1 MNSLFLNYS
10 ISELVDKIKDHS
22 LSHTELINETIDAF
36 SIHEKKC
43 LAWEVFDPDRLI
55 QASEIAASIYKRR
68 GHALE
73 LEGIPFGVKDIFN
86 TREYPTQMGSVLWK
100 GFTPGNN
107 ARVVDSICNSGG
119 IVAGK
124 TVTAEFAVHQLN
136 QTLNPHNNS
145 KTPGTSSSGS
155 AAAVACGMVPFA
167 LGTQTAGSIMRP
179 ASFCG
184 IWGFK
189 PSFGTIPR
197 TGILKTT
204 DTLDTVGFLSANGMS
219 IRPIYNQLRVKGPNY
234 PFVFQNI
241 DKKLA
246 ENKRKEHWEVALIK
260 THTWD
265 SAKDYAKLSLQ
276 NFVNQLD
283 SKHDINVTEIN
294 WPSSLSETHFIHEI
308 IYSKSLSYYFQNEIN
323 QGATEISPIMYEM
336 IERGKEISLDT
347 FKHAL
352 SQQQRIIAEVD
363 QLLTPFDVG
372 ISLSTSSSAPE
383 RGSLELSD
391 PSLIWTMAHIPAVS
405 APKFR
410 CPENMPFGVQFISRK
425 WDDYILLDFIEELIR
440 IKILPEGSE
449 QIK

>member
-1 MNSLFLNYS
+1 MKSLFLNYS
-10 ISELVDKIKDHS
+10 ILELVDKIKDHS
-22 LSHTELINETIDAF
+22 LSHNELINETIDAY

-43 LAWEVFDPDRLI
+43 LAWEVFEPEKLI
-55 QASEIAASIYKRR
+55 QASEIAASIYNRR

-86 TREYPTQMGSVLWK
+86 TREYPTQMGSILWH

-107 ARVVDSICNSGG
+107 ARVVDSICNSGA

-155 AAAVACGMVPFA
+155 AAAVSCGMVPFA

-204 DTLDTVGFLSANGMS
+204 DTLDTVGFLCANGMS

-234 PFVFQNI
+234 PFVFKNI
-241 DKKLA
+241 DKKLIG
-246 ENKRKEHWEVALIK
+246 NKRKEHWEIALIK

-283 SKHDINVTEIN
+283 SKHSINVTEIN
-294 WPSSLSETHFIHEI
+294 WPASLSETHFIHEI

-352 SQQQRIIAEVD
+352 SEQQRIIAEVD
-363 QLLTPFDVG
+363 QLLTNFDVG

-383 RGSLELSD
+383 RGQLELPD
-391 PSLIWTMAHIPAVS
+391 PSLIWTMSHIPAIS
-405 APKFR
+405 APRFR
-410 CPENMPFGVQFISRK
+410 CPDNMPYGIQLVSRK
-425 WDDYILLDFIEELIR
+425 YNDYLLLDFIEMLIKNN
-440 IKILPEGSE
+440 ILTAGCEKIL
-449 QIK
+449 

>member
-1 MNSLFLNYS
+1 MKSLFLKYS

-22 LSHTELINETIDAF
+22 LSHTELVNETIEAF

-43 LAWEVFDPDRLI
+43 LAWEVFEPDRLI

-107 ARVVDSICNSGG
+107 ARVVDSICNAGG

-136 QTLNPHNNS
+136 QTLNPHNNL

-155 AAAVACGMVPFA
+155 AAAVSCGMVPFS

-219 IRPIYNQLRVKGPNY
+219 IRPIFNQLRVKGPNY
-234 PFVFQNI
+234 PFVFKNI

-276 NFVNQLD
+276 NFVSQLD
-283 SKHDINVTEIN
+283 SKHNIHVTEIN
-294 WPSSLSETHFIHEI
+294 WPASLSETHLIHEI

-336 IERGKEISLDT
+336 IERGKEISPDT

-352 SQQQRIIAEVD
+352 SEQQRIIAEVD
-363 QLLTPFDVG
+363 QLLTRFDVG

-383 RGSLELSD
+383 RGQLELQD
-391 PSLIWTMAHIPAVS
+391 PSLIWTMSHIPALS
-405 APKFR
+405 APRFR
-410 CPENMPFGVQFISRK
+410 CPDNMPYGIQIVSRK
-425 WDDYILLDFIEELIR
+425 YNDYLLLDFIEKLIKNN
-440 IKILPEGSE
+440 ILTAGIEKIL
-449 QIK
+449 